1 MPKTYFRAFTLLVK
15 KDITIMARRWQELAA
30 LAILS
35 IGTSIPVAYL
45 ISGPQAL
52 LFETA
57 DAFTVIATGQLLEMF
72 IIGILAGFIAVVR
85 EAEKHTLDGLRL
97 SAIPS
102 EVVFVAKLVF
112 IEILMLVL
120 SMIYIIVTAALSNTW
135 QIVNINYIVTVVAST
150 VYFSAASALTAFII
164 IYVESRGLFA
174 AVVLAGFII
183 PFMQQSGP
191 YLVEAG
197 MGLYTVTGV
206 IGIVGSGVFF
216 SILATYL
223 AKFLSEI

>member
-1 MPKTYFRAFTLLVK
+1 MVKAYIKVFILLVK
-15 KDITIMARRWQELAA
+15 KDIVIMARRWQELAA
-30 LAILS
+30 LTILGVS
-35 IGTSIPVAYL
+35 TSIPVAYL

-52 LFETA
+52 LFEDA
-57 DAFTVIATGQLLEMF
+57 DAYTVIATGQLLEMF
-72 IIGILAGFIAVVR
+72 IIGILAGFIAIVR

-102 EVVFVAKLVF
+102 EIVFIAKLVF
-112 IEILMLVL
+112 IEILMLILSITYIFVTAVL
-120 SMIYIIVTAALSNTW
+120 SNMW
-135 QIVNINYIVTVVAST
+135 QIININYLATVVAST

-191 YLVEAG
+191 YLVEAS
-197 MGLYTVTGV
+197 MGLYAITGIV
-206 IGIVGSGVFF
+206 GIVGSGVVF
-216 SILATYL
+216 SVLATYL